1 MPVTEAGAAGDTAG
15 REGLLRRTA
24 HLEIPFPGAVS
35 PAVGKARLHTLRW
48 LGEFGLL
55 SGEAALEEYDALRL
69 ERAMARF
76 YPRAADEDLMLATDV
91 NGWFFVFDDRL
102 DGPSGRRPHDVT
114 RLVDRLVRVMDG
126 RRPPSGVPAD
136 PLVES
141 FRDLWHRVNE
151 GMPPVWRDRFRGH
164 WHGYLLAHHREAL
177 NRSGAQL
184 PTVEEFLAARRHTIG
199 IQPCLDLAERCGR
212 YTLPS
217 GLHGGRPLREMR
229 RITDDVAIFVNDI
242 VSLDKE
248 LAAGDVNNTVVLL
261 RHGTGRPLP
270 DCVREI
276 GAAANG
282 RVARFRELAARLPGL
297 LEAAGVPRGTR
308 AHVED
313 YVDGMRNVMRGNLD
327 WSLESGRYDEAGV
340 AAVSGG
346 RLRPWA
352 RPPEAGGPEHEAG
365 TAAGAG
371 TAGAVRT

>member
-1 MPVTEAGAAGDTAG
+1 MSMTEVGAVGDTAG

-24 HLEIPFPGAVS
+24 RLEIPFRSAVGPG
-35 PAVGKARLHTLRW
+35 VGKARLHTLRW
-48 LGEFGLL
+48 LRDFGLL
-55 SGEAALEEYDALRL
+55 TGEAAFEEYDALRL

-76 YPRAADEDLMLATDV
+76 YPRAAEEDLMLATDV
-91 NGWFFVFDDRL
+91 NGWFFVFDDQF
-102 DGPSGRRPHDVT
+102 DGPLGRRPRDVT

-126 RRPPSGVPAD
+126 REPPAGAPAG

-141 FRDLWHRVNE
+141 FRDLWHRINE
-151 GMPPVWRDRFRGH
+151 GMPPVWRERFRRH
-164 WHGYLLAHHREAL
+164 WHGYLLAHRREAL
-177 NRSGAQL
+177 NRSGDRL

-199 IQPCLDLAERCGR
+199 IQPCLDLAERFGR

-217 GLHGGRPLREMR
+217 ALHGGHPLKEMR
-229 RITDDVAIFVNDI
+229 RITDEVAIFVNDI

-248 LAAGDVNNTVVLL
+248 LAVGDVNNTVVLL

-276 GAAANG
+276 RAAANG
-282 RVARFRELAARLPGL
+282 RVARFRELAAGLPAL
-297 LEAAGVPRGTR
+297 LGAAGVPGEAR

-327 WSLESGRYDEAGV
+327 WSLESRRYDDAGV

-352 RPPEAGGPEHEAG
+352 GLPDEAVPERGVG
-365 TAAGAG
+365 AAGP
-371 TAGAVRT
+371 VRP